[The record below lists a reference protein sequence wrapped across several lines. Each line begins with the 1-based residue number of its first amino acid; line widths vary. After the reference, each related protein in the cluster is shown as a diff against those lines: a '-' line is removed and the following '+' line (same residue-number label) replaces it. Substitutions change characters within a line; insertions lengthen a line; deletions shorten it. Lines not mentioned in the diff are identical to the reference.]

1 MITNPLAGQLAPIRM
16 QVANAASKATPAEV
30 TQDFGSFLQDAI
42 DGIAAQEHK
51 VHETTD
57 KFIIGQADVSELM
70 IISEQAKL
78 SLQLTTQIRNKVIE
92 AYHEVMRMQV

>member
-1 MITNPLAGQLAPIRM
+1 LITNPLVGQTAPIRM
-16 QVANAASKATPAEV
+16 QSTIAAPKATPAEV
-30 TQDFGSFLQDAI
+30 TQDFGAFLQDAI
-42 DGIAAQEHK
+42 DGIAAQENK